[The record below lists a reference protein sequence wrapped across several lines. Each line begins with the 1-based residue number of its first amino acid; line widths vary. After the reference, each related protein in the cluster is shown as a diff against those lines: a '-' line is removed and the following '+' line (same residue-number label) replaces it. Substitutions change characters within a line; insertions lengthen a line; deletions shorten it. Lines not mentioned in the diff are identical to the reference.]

1 MRTWR
6 VGSIS
11 MEVSLL
17 LLGVLL
23 LLSQFFQ
30 VKVTTIF
37 LTWWPVILI
46 VLGLELLVYL
56 FLSKQENPVI
66 KYDFL
71 SVVFVGFIGMFAIG
85 MTLLMTTGILDRV
98 NNWVNLEEQT
108 LELPEYDLV
117 LGKNIKRIV
126 MNTANHNVAIENIKS
141 NDISIFGSYRVF
153 TLNEEALVKS
163 TDEYVQ
169 MNEKEDTLYIELK
182 QIPNKY
188 IPFQDVA
195 SVSTTILVPQNIE
208 LEVEGDYSTIT
219 LKPRHSETN
228 WTISNVSSVDLFL
241 DEQMDIAL
249 NATDVQFIPNFLLEG
264 SQHTLEDDGTIK
276 SFAFGEG
283 SNTLSVHHVQALSIN
298 TQ

>member
-6 VGSIS
+6 VGSSS
-11 MEVSLL
+11 MVVFLL

-30 VKVTTIF
+30 VKVTTFF

-56 FLSKQENPVI
+56 FLSKQEDPVI

-71 SVVFVGFIGMFAIG
+71 SVIFVGFIGMFAIG

-108 LELPEYDLV
+108 LELPEYNLV

-126 MNTANHNVAIENIKS
+126 MNTANHDVAIENIKS
-141 NDISIFGSYRVF
+141 NDISIFGSYRAF
-153 TLNEEALVKS
+153 MLNEEALVKS

-182 QIPNKY
+182 QIPNTY

-195 SVSTTILVPQNIE
+195 SVSTTILMPKNIE
-208 LEVEGDYSTIT
+208 
-219 LKPRHSETN
+219 RSEERR
-228 WTISNVSSVDLFL
+228 V
-241 DEQMDIAL
+241 
-249 NATDVQFIPNFLLEG
+249 G
-264 SQHTLEDDGTIK
+264 KEDRDRK
-276 SFAFGEG
+276 RRRD
-283 SNTLSVHHVQALSIN
+283 
-298 TQ
+298 